1 MRQRYASFVIF
12 GKPQANGVPILI
24 IAVILGRTRLAITRR
39 DDSGC
44 EHHRS
49 PELNKE

>member
-24 IAVILGRTRLAITRR
+24 IAVILGRTRLLLREGTIV
-39 DDSGC
+39 GC

>member
-1 MRQRYASFVIF
+1 MQVSSFF
-12 GKPQANGVPILI
+12 GKTQANGVPILI
-24 IAVILGRTRLAITRR
+24 IAVILEDKLAITRR